1 MTTPEPTDEPP
12 MMVAASGWCA
22 PSQALYD
29 LSVPDIQVRRGA
41 DWPTATPYVPPVPP
55 TRWQRV
61 KRGWRSLRERTS
73 AVRYAAVKAWKFP
86 DGWWEVD

>member
-12 MMVAASGWCA
+12 TMVAASGWCA
-22 PSQALYD
+22 PSEALYNF
-29 LSVPDIQVRRGA
+29 SVPRGGA
-41 DWPTATPYVPPVPP
+41 QFPTGPYVPPVPP

-61 KRGWRSLRERTS
+61 KRGWRSLRERTRS
-73 AVRYAAVKAWKFP
+73 SRYAAVKAWKFP